1 MAIVLSIPN
10 LDGKAVVMA
19 ALGILVQ
26 TFLSFPMA
34 RWLGKRAQVTAPNP
48 P

>member
-1 MAIVLSIPN
+1 MIIYQLDRPLEIVIV
-10 LDGKAVVMA
+10 G
-19 ALGILVQ
+19 LGIIVQ
-26 TFLSFPMA
+26 ISLSVPLA